1 MEKYFYMST
10 PGPVQKNWFKFSYIN
25 SEEYQSDKNFD
36 ETYLKKVDNTS
47 NYKVKLFSENI
58 VVLEE

>member
-1 MEKYFYMST
+1 MST
-10 PGPVQKNWFKFSYIN
+10 PGPVQKHWFKFSYIN